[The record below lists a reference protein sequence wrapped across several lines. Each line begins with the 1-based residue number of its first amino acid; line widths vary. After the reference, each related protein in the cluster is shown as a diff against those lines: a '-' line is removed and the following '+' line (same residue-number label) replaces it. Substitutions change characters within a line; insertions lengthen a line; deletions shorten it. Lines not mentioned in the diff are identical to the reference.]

1 MSGEQSGTDVAD
13 RVADV
18 SPKPRRGSAALRRVG
33 SWRIG
38 GVKVAPLLVLYVAF
52 FVIPQIYFFR
62 LAFYRPALFGEVTGP
77 PGFGTFADVLGSE
90 FYLSAIW
97 QTIVLCSLV
106 TIFVLPLAYP
116 IAYLIVR
123 FRRVGGFLFMATA
136 ATMFSSTVA
145 MILGWRVL
153 LARNGPI
160 NDVLI
165 GSGLIDEPL
174 DISNN
179 FTAVVIGT
187 VHAVLP
193 IVIIGLMPVMQQVP
207 PTQVMAARSLGAS
220 EWSIFSRIFL
230 PQTITGCVAV
240 GMLAFATT
248 AGAFTTPVL
257 LGGGRVGVL
266 SILMYSDATTALN
279 YPRAA
284 VLAVILFVIVLLT
297 VAISLG
303 YSRFR
308 IGRRGTSS

>member
-1 MSGEQSGTDVAD
+1 MSGEKDGVGAATQAAD
-13 RVADV
+13 G
-18 SPKPRRGSAALRRVG
+18 SPRPRRGGAGFRRVW

-38 GVKVAPLLVLYVAF
+38 GVKVAPLVLLYVAF

-62 LAFYRPALFGEVTGP
+62 LAFFRPALYGEVTGP
-77 PGFGTFADVLGSE
+77 VGLGTFADVLGSE

-97 QTIVLCSLV
+97 QTILLCSLV

-123 FRRVGGFLFMATA
+123 FRRLGGFLFMATA

-174 DISNN
+174 GINNN

-193 IVIIGLMPVMQQVP
+193 IVIIGLMPVIQQVP
-207 PTQVMAARSLGAS
+207 PTHVMAARSLGAS
-220 EWSIFSRIFL
+220 EWTIFSRIFL
-230 PQTITGCVAV
+230 PQTINGCVAV

-284 VLAVILFVIVLLT
+284 VLAIILFLIVLLT
-297 VAISLG
+297 VAISLS
-303 YSRFR
+303 YSRLR